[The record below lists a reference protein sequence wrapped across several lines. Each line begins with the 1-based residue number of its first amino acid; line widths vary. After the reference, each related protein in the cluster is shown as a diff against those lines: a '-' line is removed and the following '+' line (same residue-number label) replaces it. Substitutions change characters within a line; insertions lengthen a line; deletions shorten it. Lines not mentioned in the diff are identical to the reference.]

1 MRDLRLVDQRH
12 RRYPAH
18 VKNATVGQSLQLQF
32 GAGADRHSIEHS
44 QVMRIRLKYYLCDA
58 AAGDGQSSAGLAV

>member
-1 MRDLRLVDQRH
+1 
-12 RRYPAH
+12 

-44 QVMRIRLKYYLCDA
+44 QVMRIRLKYYLCDQA
-58 AAGDGQSSAGLAV
+58 GGDGKSSAAGAV